1 MLFLQTKF
9 VKCKKILYKNYFVNF
24 ANFFFINNFKC
35 TFKKKFLTDSLL
47 KKIGLTQLVW

>member
-24 ANFFFINNFKC
+24 ANFFLLITLNVLS
-35 TFKKKFLTDSLL
+35 KKKFLTDSLL